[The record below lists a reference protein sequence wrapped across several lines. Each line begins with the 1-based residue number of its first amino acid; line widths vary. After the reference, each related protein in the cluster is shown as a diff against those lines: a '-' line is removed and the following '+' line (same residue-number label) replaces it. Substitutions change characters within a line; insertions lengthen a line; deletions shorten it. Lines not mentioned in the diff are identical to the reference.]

1 MGDPAEQMKGR
12 VADLQASLA
21 LVEGVNEL
29 LDKNHATATA
39 SVESEFLEIIT
50 VLSER
55 EEELLSQAKTLTNAK
70 LDALQAHAHRLEALM
85 EDLDDPGKTQTAL
98 ASVPHPKVTSQLV
111 VMPGVKIVKEQ
122 ERFDRAY
129 AGLGQIKDKKGIP
142 VHVMFEAAASHMAGH
157 GFFVKVLS
165 VLASLDTSKEA
176 ELVTEDDM
184 EMLVAMLE
192 EFNSEAVMAEAASAV
207 CNLCGSNPS
216 LGRRFVAE
224 GAIPAMLGWFDTY
237 QTCEKVI
244 SGAAFSIG
252 VLAQDS
258 ANHAACTSSGVV
270 EKLVGMM
277 KAAPHMVEPAENCL
291 FTLAGLVMMEG
302 SRDIFV
308 EAEGVETIKQL
319 LEKHTSVGLIT
330 NALKVLTAVGKGGE
344 DYKTLCT
351 DVGCTALAIK
361 AMSEHSSAPRL
372 IGAACTFLETL
383 LQGEDSE
390 KDRRRAVLKVLVQGG
405 VFTHMMQAVGDF
417 NTDQQLATTVF
428 NVFTLFGELA
438 KKKELT
444 KTGLLLGS
452 GVKNIAKGMQTH
464 PRAQELN
471 LSACKAITSLSNLSM
486 EFREQLLEVNA
497 SKLVAKSL
505 AAFLSSLE
513 FSVAA
518 CKCMHCLADGHS
530 YVRTEIGGAQGVWAI
545 LEALKVHD
553 DDAITLSGLQAVY
566 SITDDHR
573 ANQQVAA
580 AGGAIEALTEELR
593 EHAGSVEICDLACSI
608 LESMMD
614 DPDEVAN
621 QVKFYQN
628 DGETAVKESA
638 AADSIKES
646 LLGVLI
652 PQADATQADKCDPP
666 RALGQ
671 ALYNFLCDADNAATV
686 PDLLDSKHERQIVDQ
701 EIVRFTAA
709 NKTPSQVTKH
719 RLLCVDKTDI
729 TLYGGPDEKDDNVF
743 SHIIV
748 NYPISKVTRIRIV
761 PDHKEALYIESAGDV
776 VGTVVTKSPKR
787 AKEWRDLLKR
797 LVPLRSGPEGCKQ
810 LMMNGNKTSGGRFL
824 SWTGHTLQPPQMMLY
839 AHESNKKGVL
849 SQVIKLDSMISVV
862 ATKKILSIT
871 AVLPDGAEVE
881 NKFEIASVYEADLWE
896 SFIQQYLLEK
906 AEVDEAVRYAK
917 VQTEED
923 ARTELLTADELEL
936 EPEPEPEVVVDT
948 AEDEGEGEVPEGVPQ
963 GLTMESARELER
975 LLAEAK
981 KALAFEETFDELGA
995 HAVKRIRPSSCATH
1009 NCILIRVCISQD
1021 GKNSR
1026 KKRKRRTK
1034 HKNCWTE

>member
-1 MGDPAEQMKGR
+1 MAQMQGR
-12 VADLQASLA
+12 IADLKASLA

-29 LDKNHATATA
+29 LDKNHSTATA
-39 SVESEFLEIIT
+39 SVESEFEEIIAA
-50 VLSER
+50 LSER

-85 EDLDDPGKTQTAL
+85 EDLDDSGKAQTAL

-111 VMPGVKIVKEQ
+111 VMPGVKIIKEQ

-142 VHVMFEAAASHMAGH
+142 VSVMFEAAASQTAGH
-157 GFFVKVLS
+157 GFFVKVLG

-184 EMLVAMLE
+184 EMFIAMLE
-192 EFNSEAVMAEAASAV
+192 EFNSEVVMAEAASAV

-224 GAIPAMLGWFDTY
+224 GAIPAMLQWFDTY
-237 QTCEKVI
+237 QTSEKVI

-252 VLAQDS
+252 VLAQDA
-258 ANHAACTSSGVV
+258 ANHAACVSSGVV
-270 EKLVGMM
+270 EKLLAKM
-277 KAAPHMVEPAENCL
+277 KAAPYMVEPAENCL
-291 FTLAGLVMMEG
+291 FTLAGLVMLERA
-302 SRDIFV
+302 RDTFV
-308 EAEGVETIKQL
+308 ELEGVETIKLL

-361 AMSEHSSAPRL
+361 AMTEHSSAPRL
-372 IGAACTFLETL
+372 IGAVCTFLETL
-383 LQGEDSE
+383 LQGDEAE

-438 KKKELT
+438 KKKEVA

-464 PRAQELN
+464 PRAQDLN

-505 AAFLSSLE
+505 AAFLTSLD

-553 DDAITLSGLQAVY
+553 DESITLSGLQAVY
-566 SITDDHR
+566 AITDDHR

-593 EHAGSVEICDLACSI
+593 EHSGSVEICDLACGI

-621 QVKFYQN
+621 QVKFYN
-628 DGETAVKESA
+628 SGGEQAVKESA
-638 AADSIKES
+638 AADSVKES

-652 PQADATQADKCDPP
+652 SRVDATQADKHDPP

-671 ALYNFLCDADNAATV
+671 AMYGFLCNADKAATV
-686 PDLLDSKHERQIVDQ
+686 PDLLESKHEREIVDQ

-709 NKTPSQVTKH
+709 NKNPSLVTKH

-761 PDHKEALYIESAGDV
+761 PDHKQALYIESAGDV

-797 LVPLRSGPEGCKQ
+797 LVPLRSGPDGCKQ
-810 LMMNGNKTSGGRFL
+810 LMMNGKKASGGCFL
-824 SWTGHTLQPPQMMLY
+824 SWVGHTLQPPQMMLY
-839 AHESNKKGVL
+839 VHESNKKGVL
-849 SQVIKLDSMISVV
+849 SQVIKLENIISVE
-862 ATKKILSIT
+862 ATKKVLSVK
-871 AVLPDGAEVE
+871 ASMPDGAEVE
-881 NKFEIASVYEADLWE
+881 SRFEIDSVYEADLWE
-896 SFIQQYLLEK
+896 SFIRQYLLEK

-917 VQTEED
+917 IRREED

-936 EPEPEPEVVVDT
+936 EPEPEPEVVVDAVEDG
-948 AEDEGEGEVPEGVPQ
+948 AESEVSEGVPE

-995 HAVKRIRPSSCATH
+995 HAWSQLRPLNCA
-1009 NCILIRVCISQD
+1009 
-1021 GKNSR
+1021 
-1026 KKRKRRTK
+1026 RTTAFSFVPPFV
-1034 HKNCWTE
+1034 HRTERTRGRNEKEEQGNEIAGQSER